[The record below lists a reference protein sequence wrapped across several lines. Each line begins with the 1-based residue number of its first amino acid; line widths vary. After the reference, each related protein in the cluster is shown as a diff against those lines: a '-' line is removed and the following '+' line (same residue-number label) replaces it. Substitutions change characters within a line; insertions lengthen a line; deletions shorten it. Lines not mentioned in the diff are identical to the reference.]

1 MTRTNNPV
9 VGTMPCTDCDTVAS
23 LHETKRGKGRGLL
36 YKRCECGCDQRTGAA
51 IQKQW
56 RQAMTPRPGC
66 EHLSEEPEQ
75 PNEPAPVLDSE
86 PEETTEPEPEQQP
99 KPEPEQPQTQPKKA
113 AAAGSFMPV
122 FAGLLAVGLFILT
135 KGGGGPMA

>member
-1 MTRTNNPV
+1 MYPPYDLILGGPGGGFCGPG
-9 VGTMPCTDCDTVAS
+9 VGFGGPGGGFSDNRSSGMP
-23 LHETKRGKGRGLL
+23 LLL
-36 YKRCECGCDQRTGAA
+36 YTKTKKRH
-51 IQKQW
+51 
-56 RQAMTPRPGC
+56 PR
-66 EHLSEEPEQ
+66 
-75 PNEPAPVLDSE
+75 DYKK
-86 PEETTEPEPEQQP
+86 PEPGP